1 MTKKVY
7 YITRVSKFL
16 MHVNTKSKVNNI
28 SDKNIGQS
36 LILVA
41 KVSLGSSSTA
51 RLLHLSTKV
60 HKHTRTRVHKTYI
73 TIQINVICFL
83 FKV

>member
-36 LILVA
+36 LILIA
-41 KVSLGSSSTA
+41 KVSLGGSSTA
-51 RLLHLSTKV
+51 KLLQMSTKSAQA
-60 HKHTRTRVHKTYI
+60 HKNTSAQHLHNNTDK
-73 TIQINVICFL
+73 C
-83 FKV
+83 

>member
-36 LILVA
+36 LILIA
-41 KVSLGSSSTA
+41 KVSLGGSSIA
-51 RLLHLSTKV
+51 KLLQMSTKSAQA
-60 HKHTRTRVHKTYI
+60 HECTTPT
-73 TIQINVICFL
+73 
-83 FKV
+83 